1 MVPPHGLPTR
11 FTIST
16 ISRQTVKT
24 RISCSLKRFPRT
36 TGQKTVTTCTEN
48 VLTRT
53 PKLVVTD
60 FSMYKTSPG
69 GGGASGGSLRSSRQ
83 AVACHPFTRSWATM
97 PPEAPPPP
105 GPVRHMDFPRLF
117 IPDGHSMIRVSVCS
131 ISEQVGMSIFG

>member
-1 MVPPHGLPTR
+1 MVYTPHKRAMAGVVPPHGLPTR

-36 TGQKTVTTCTEN
+36 TGQKTVMTCAEN

-53 PKLVVTD
+53 PKQVAPD

-69 GGGASGGSLRSSRQ
+69 GGGAPGGSLRSSRQ
-83 AVACHPFTRSWATM
+83 AVA
-97 PPEAPPPP
+97 
-105 GPVRHMDFPRLF
+105 
-117 IPDGHSMIRVSVCS
+117 
-131 ISEQVGMSIFG
+131 